1 MVVNPNPSVSNVSL
15 SSTRSSNTQL
25 LMNKRVTAQDSL
37 YFMCKCVKK
46 RLECL
51 PQLQPY
57 LNLAHS
63 SAEILTEHQALLLS
77 QKQQQQI
84 QQQSQS
90 KSQRGSQY
98 EVGSGNG
105 NGRSSSSSTLH
116 RDSSFSATSFGD
128 DSEQSQSFNMEDTL
142 LTFSVGIAPISVD
155 CDPVTQLSKL
165 FQQGSPLCIIFNA
178 VRPQNKLTV
187 VSSDDMKICKK
198 SIYDFILGLKQHF
211 AFNDEELFTISDVFS
226 NSTDHF
232 LKVLDVVNTL
242 LNAAPEIF
250 PAISTDSL
258 LEAQRLA
265 KPQTEYDKIVKEFI
279 ETERKYVH
287 DLEILNKYRKQL
299 LDNQVINSEE
309 LYMLF
314 PNLNDIIDFQR
325 RFLVSLEVNGQ
336 VPPQK
341 QRIGA
346 LFLHSKY
353 FFKLYEPWSI
363 GQNAAIDFIS
373 SSFDK
378 ISPGNTNFVIGNK
391 MELQSFL
398 LKPVQRLCRYPLLLK
413 DLLENAESETKE
425 LELALSIAKSIAR
438 NINENQRRTENYEVV
453 KRLYG
458 RVVNWKGYRIA
469 KFGELLYFDK
479 ISIST
484 SSGNEPE
491 KDFEVYLFE
500 KIILLFSEV
509 TQKKG
514 SSISLKKKN
523 NSSSMLHLP
532 SSSNNNSNDFAKNS
546 GKLDLRGRIMIVN
559 LTQVTPIENHS
570 LNIIWEST
578 KEKGNFILKFK
589 NEETRNNWENCLH
602 QLLRQIRSESFK
614 SINTNS
620 DMSSMSSPVQYSH
633 NSVASIGSTLTRQIS
648 EVLPKS
654 HMSNARQSFAS
665 EYRSISENYKN
676 SIPETMLLLRVSFN
690 NDFYT
695 VLVNLEFSADEVLQA
710 IKKKLTHL
718 GTITKVKYQDEDGD
732 FVMLESDDDW
742 YVVKDMLKESN
753 ERLLNVWAY
762 TN

>member
-1 MVVNPNPSVSNVSL
+1 MAVNPSVSNVSL
-15 SSTRSSNTQL
+15 TSVRSNSTHL
-25 LMNKRVTAQDSL
+25 LMNKKVTAQESL
-37 YFMCKCVKK
+37 YHMCLMIKK
-46 RLECL
+46 RLEFL

-63 SAEILTEHQALLLS
+63 SSEILAEHQALLLS
-77 QKQQQQI
+77 QKQQS
-84 QQQSQS
+84 QQQHR
-90 KSQRGSQY
+90 QRGSHY
-98 EVGSGNG
+98 EGSSTQST
-105 NGRSSSSSTLH
+105 NGRLSSSSTLH
-116 RDSSFSATSFGD
+116 RDSSFSATSFGE
-128 DSEQSQSFNMEDTL
+128 DSEHSQSFNMEDTL
-142 LTFSVGIAPISVD
+142 LTFSVGITPISVD

-178 VRPQNKLTV
+178 VRPQSKLTV
-187 VSSDDMKICKK
+187 VSSDDIKICKK

-242 LNAAPEIF
+242 LNAAPEVF
-250 PAISTDSL
+250 PQIDMSTQ
-258 LEAQRLA
+258 LESQRLA

-287 DLEILNKYRKQL
+287 DLEVLNKYRKQL
-299 LDNQVINSEE
+299 LDNQIINSEE

-336 VPPQK
+336 VPSQK

-346 LFLHSKY
+346 LFMHSKY

-373 SSFDK
+373 SSFNK
-378 ISPGNTNFVIGNK
+378 MNPNSTNFVIGNK

-413 DLLENAESETKE
+413 DLLQHAESDSKE
-425 LELALSIAKSIAR
+425 LEIALGIAKSIAR

-469 KFGELLYFDK
+469 KFGELLYFDR

-484 SSGNEPE
+484 SNSNEPE

-509 TQKKG
+509 SQKKG
-514 SSISLKKKN
+514 SSISLKKKS
-523 NSSSMLHLP
+523 NSSSVLHL
-532 SSSNNNSNDFAKNS
+532 SNSSNTNMNDFTKNT

-559 LTQVTPIENHS
+559 LTQVAPIDNYS
-570 LNIIWEST
+570 LNIIWESA

-589 NEETRNNWENCLH
+589 NEETRNNWESCLH
-602 QLLRQIRSESFK
+602 QLLRQIRSESYK
-614 SINTNS
+614 SVNTNS
-620 DMSSMSSPVQYSH
+620 DMSSFSSPVQYSH

-665 EYRSISENYKN
+665 EYRSISESYKN
-676 SIPETMLLLRVSFN
+676 SIPDTMLLLRVSFN

-695 VLVNLEFSADEVLQA
+695 VLVSLDCSAEDLLLA
-710 IKKKLTHL
+710 IKRKLAHL
-718 GTITKVKYQDEDGD
+718 GVITKVKYQDEDGD